1 MSKMRIVAYQNRNP
15 VGYVKSISY
24 KNGTF
29 TLTQDKAFA
38 KTYSKQEKIM
48 GDIDAIAYVGMQRG
62 MVFVMG

>member
-1 MSKMRIVAYQNRNP
+1 MNKMRLVAYQNGKP

-24 KNGTF
+24 KKGTF
-29 TLTQDKAFA
+29 TITQDKAFA

-48 GDIDAIAYVGMQRG
+48 GDIDVIAYVGMQRG